1 MYEFQPLEELR
12 IGRIIEV
19 NGTSLKVEIDSNI
32 VDLLKIYNGK
42 VYPIGQMA
50 SVIKI
55 LFGRKIL
62 FAHVN
67 MLKMKN
73 DFEEEAG
80 RIKFSDD
87 ARIIE
92 CDLFGEGQWVQKDKV
107 MKFCIGIETYPLPQQ
122 TAYLMTQAELDS
134 MYQSAERKT
143 DDDIF
148 PYIKIGNYSGSNQEC
163 SLNIDKMFCQ
173 HCAVLG
179 STGSGKSG
187 TVAAILHS
195 VLDYHFDSASLVPN
209 IVLIDPHGEYDKA
222 FKGKAKVYRAYS
234 SQTKENAD
242 YVELKLPY
250 WLMSSS
256 EFRELVIGK
265 TEFEATSQ
273 NNIVYEALGYAK
285 MVQAGILKRY
295 DENAQGRQ
303 AYELEDGKSNQDVEK
318 FDRDKP
324 LPFLFSDFI
333 FHINV
338 IQGRKTGKIENLA
351 NSDRKDIDGILRK
364 LNTLK
369 ANPQLKF
376 MLEEFTDTV
385 SLEKVMKQFIATS
398 NEIDLKIIDI
408 SGIPNEV
415 AGILTAMISRLLF
428 QFKLWQNR
436 DEREKTPILLV
447 CEEAHRYVPNTG
459 EAQYK
464 EAQNAI
470 RRIAKEGRKYGL
482 GLMLVSQRPSDVES
496 TVLSQCNTWV
506 VLKLTNSNDKN
517 YIGNFMPDNSNGLIK
532 NLSSL
537 SRREAIIVG
546 EAVAMPSRVKI
557 RELQANQLP
566 DSNDISFVKGWL
578 EKGTNQEI
586 IIDDVIKRWITI

>member
-92 CDLFGEGQWVQKDKV
+92 CDLFGEGQWIQKDKV